1 VADFMYEQE
10 KQRATHLMI
19 LLCCTIFTIVL
30 TAESV
35 LMGWET
41 GAVVLLLLG
50 IAASWGLHVTEKLS
64 GTVRIWFY
72 FIVTMLE
79 IFFYGIHE
87 SSIYDLAPLVIF
99 LILMYSAAE
108 MSMLINFCMITYY
121 FIMCYDFLFVLGGS
135 MEFTALSVSRTLFH
149 FVLVYAAGHWAKVVM
164 RKRGKEKKHMD
175 GRIAELE
182 EINLRTEDFLTNVSH
197 ELRTPINVVTGVTA
211 VMLKSEEDADKRK
224 DILSIQKAGHRLFSQ
239 IEDILDYTEID
250 TGRIRV
256 SEETYMV
263 SSLIN
268 DIISGKH
275 LSERDNAP
283 ELIFDIDAGV
293 PSELLGDGRK
303 IKKIIRHLIDNAMKF
318 TKKGGVYVRLYA
330 IPKTYGVN
338 LCIRVSD
345 TGIGIEEENLEKIT
359 EKFFQ
364 TNGGRNRSAGGLG
377 LGLPIV
383 YGMVAAME
391 GFLQIESN
399 KEAGTTVS
407 VSIPQKVLDASPC
420 MVVENRSALCLG
432 CFLKTEKYEIPEV
445 RDYYNETISHMVQ
458 GLNMPLHRVSNM
470 EELKGLLTRY
480 RLTHLVIGREEY
492 DENAAWFEY
501 LDEGTEV
508 IVIADDGFVLPQGSR
523 IKLLRK
529 PFYCLPIVNI
539 LNAGAGQESE
549 SFERKNMICPDV
561 RVLVVDDEP
570 MNLMV
575 AEGIFKNYRM
585 KVKTAGSG
593 MEAIDLCGKE
603 EFDLIFLDHMM
614 PEMDGVETLRR
625 LRQIHTDAGRV
636 LTIIAFT
643 ANAVS
648 GAREMFLQE
657 GFDEFVSKPI
667 EDVELERVLRKV
679 LPKSSI
685 LFVDEEDIKGK
696 RAEGQE
702 TGGKEIKEE
711 RSKEGTVT
719 EKRPEE
725 DRLAR
730 LESAGVNTRSGM
742 QYCRGDME
750 FYGEL
755 LVKFARD
762 EEQKVLEINDFFRKE
777 DLENYR
783 IRVHALKSS
792 AKMVGADSLSE
803 MAKKAEEAAKNDDAG
818 YIREHQEELITR
830 YDELARHILQVFDLC
845 ENTPEQTAQR
855 AGTEISDGELV
866 SRLAQLKEILDTFEA
881 DRADSLIAEMSGLI
895 CRNLSVEELL
905 RDVKRDVED
914 FEFSSAA
921 GKVEALMGKMEGGE
935 TL

>member
-1 VADFMYEQE
+1 MYEQE
-10 KQRATHLMI
+10 KQRVTHLMI

-30 TAESV
+30 TGESI
-35 LMGWET
+35 LLGWET

-50 IAASWGLHVTEKLS
+50 IAASWVLHVTEKLS
-64 GTVRIWFY
+64 GSIRIWFY

-87 SSIYDLAPLVIF
+87 SSMYDLAPLVVF
-99 LILMYSAAE
+99 LILMYSATE
-108 MSMLINFCMITYY
+108 MCMLINFCMITYY
-121 FIMCYDFLFVLGGS
+121 FIMCYDFLFVVGGS
-135 MEFTALSVSRTLFH
+135 VEFTALSVSRTAFH
-149 FVLVYAAGHWAKVVM
+149 FVLVYAAGYWAKIVM
-164 RKRGKEKKHMD
+164 RRHGKEKKNTD
-175 GRIAELE
+175 DRIAELE
-182 EINLRTEDFLTNVSH
+182 ETNRRTEDFLTNVSH

-211 VMLKSEEDADKRK
+211 VMLKGEEDAGKRK
-224 DILSIQKAGHRLFSQ
+224 DILSIQMAGHRLFGQ

-256 SEETYMV
+256 SEETYMI

-275 LSERDNAP
+275 LLEKDNAL

-293 PSELLGDGRK
+293 PSELVGDGRK
-303 IKKIIRHLIDNAMKF
+303 IKKIIKHLISNAVKF
-318 TKKGGVYVRLYA
+318 TKKGGVYVRLYS
-330 IPKTYGVN
+330 IPKPYGVN

-345 TGIGIEEENLEKIT
+345 TGIGIDEENLEKIT

-391 GFLQIESN
+391 GFIQIESK
-399 KEAGTTVS
+399 KESGTTVS
-407 VSIPQKVLDASPC
+407 VSIPQKVLDQSPC
-420 MVVENRSALCLG
+420 MEVEDRSDLCLA

-445 RDYYNETISHMVQ
+445 RDYYNETIAHMVQ
-458 GLNMPLHRVSNM
+458 GLNIPLHRASNI
-470 EELKGLLTRY
+470 EELKGLFTRY
-480 RLTHLVIGREEY
+480 QLTHLVIGKEEY
-492 DENAAWFEY
+492 EESAAYFEY
-501 LDEGTEV
+501 LDESTEV
-508 IVIADDGFVLPQGSR
+508 IVIADDSFTLPQGSR

-539 LNAGAGQESE
+539 LNVRAGKDSE

-575 AEGIFKNYRM
+575 AEGIFKDYQM

-593 MEAIDLCGKE
+593 MEAIELCGKE
-603 EFDLIFLDHMM
+603 DFDLIFLDHMM
-614 PEMDGVETLRR
+614 PEMDGVETLKRI
-625 LRQIHTDAGRV
+625 RQIHADAGKL
-636 LTIIAFT
+636 LTVIAFT

-648 GAREMFLQE
+648 GAREMFLEE

-685 LFVDEEDIKGK
+685 VFVDETDIKG
-696 RAEGQE
+696 RREAEQE
-702 TGGKEIKEE
+702 TGEKGIQ
-711 RSKEGTVT
+711 EGTVT
-719 EKRPEE
+719 EKRPG
-725 DRLAR
+725 DDKMTL
-730 LESAGVNTRSGM
+730 LEGAGVNIRSGM
-742 QYCRGDME
+742 QYCRGDKE
-750 FYGEL
+750 FYVEL

-762 EEQKVLEINDFFRKE
+762 EEQKALEMNGFFQKE
-777 DLENYR
+777 DLGNYR

-803 MAKKAEEAAKNDDAG
+803 MAKKAEEAARDGDAG
-818 YIREHQEELITR
+818 YIREHQEELMTR
-830 YDELARHILQVFDLC
+830 YHELAQHILQSFDIC
-845 ENTPEQTAQR
+845 ENATGQTDR
-855 AGTEISDGELV
+855 GDGTEISDSELV
-866 SRLAQLKEILDTFEA
+866 RRLTQLKEGLDTFEA
-881 DRADSLIAEMSGLI
+881 DKADSLIAEMSGLI
-895 CRNLSVEELL
+895 CRNMPVGELL
-905 RDVKRDVED
+905 RDIKKDVDD

-921 GKVEALMGKMEGGE
+921 GKVEALIGKMEGGE